1 MQYDAE
7 TPEGY
12 LEQLDDD
19 WRRQKVLQLRDLI
32 KSVEPSIEERIHY
45 KMLGFALDGDFV
57 FHLNAQRH
65 YVSLYAG
72 DTAKIDPQGELLKGL
87 SVGKGCVR
95 FSKTKPV
102 EGSRIGEFIQ
112 RAIALKRS
120 GEDLGC

>member
-1 MQYDAE
+1 MLYEAE

-19 WRRQKVLQLRDLI
+19 WRRQKVLQLRKLI
-32 KSVEPSIEERIHY
+32 MSVEPSFEERIHY
-45 KMLGFALDGDFV
+45 KMLGYALDGDFV

-72 DTAKIDPQGELLKGL
+72 DTSRIDPHGELLAGL
-87 SVGKGCVR
+87 STGKGCVR

-112 RAIALKRS
+112 RAVARKRA
-120 GEDLGC
+120 GEAFGC